1 MRIRSLGAVSGAFFM
16 LVASAATAADY
27 GNDSYGDTTAT
38 TSSSNGG
45 RQPWSGNWYL
55 KIGAV
60 GMLAPKYEGAKDY
73 MFKATPTISIG
84 KAGDPVI
91 FSSRNDSASF
101 GFIDTGVFRAGIAG
115 RLIWGRDADD
125 SDDLKGLD
133 DVKFGGELG
142 GFADIY
148 ATDNI
153 RIRGELRRGIRSHN
167 GYVADIAVDAFKD
180 VTPYMRLSGGPRI
193 TIASED
199 YMDTFF
205 GVSASESR
213 RSGLRQYSPKGGV
226 KSVGAGGAITWKVTE
241 KMDASVF
248 AEYNRLVGE
257 AADSSLV
264 KQRGSANQIS
274 VGVSASYTFDF
285 SM

>member
-1 MRIRSLGAVSGAFFM
+1 MRVRSLGALSGAFLM
-16 LVASAATAADY
+16 LAAGAAHTADY
-27 GNDSYGDTTAT
+27 DNGGDSYN
-38 TSSSNGG
+38 NGNSG
-45 RQPWSGNWYL
+45 GARQPWSGQWYL
-55 KIGAV
+55 KLGAAA
-60 GMLAPKYEGAKDY
+60 MMAPKYEGAKDY

-84 KAGDPVI
+84 KAGNSLP

-148 ATDNI
+148 PTENV
-153 RIRGELRRGIRSHN
+153 RIRGELRRGIRSHD
-167 GYVADIAVDAFKD
+167 GYVADVAVDAFKD

-205 GVSASESR
+205 GVSARESR

-226 KSVGAGGAITWKVTE
+226 KSVGAGGAITWQVTE

-264 KQRGSANQIS
+264 KQRGSANQVT